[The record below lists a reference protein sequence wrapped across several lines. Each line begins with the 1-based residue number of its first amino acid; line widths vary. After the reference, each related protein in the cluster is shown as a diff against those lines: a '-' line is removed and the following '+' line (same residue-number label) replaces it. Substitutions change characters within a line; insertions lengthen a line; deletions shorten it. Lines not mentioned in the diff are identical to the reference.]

1 MSGSGQ
7 RRRRA
12 RTPHLLFV
20 GPHLGRHPG
29 WVVTQSE
36 ILADLFAGEG
46 YAVSSTSSIRRPIPR
61 TAQMLFDL
69 TRWRRRVDVV
79 VLSVF
84 SGRAFHIAD
93 AVSAAARALGLP
105 QVHVLRGGAF
115 PELAA
120 SKPVWARRVL
130 GRADAV
136 VAPSPFLARTA
147 DELGLEALV
156 IPNVLNLTAYPFSRR
171 DRFSEPLD
179 LLWLRTFH
187 PIYRPQ
193 AAVETLAELDRRGLR
208 ARLTVA
214 GQDKGLESE
223 CRVLAAELGL
233 EDRVRFPGFLDAEG
247 KRRELSSH
255 DVYLHTNAVDNTPVT
270 VLEAAAHGLP
280 VVATAVGGLPDLI
293 DPEHNG
299 LLVADGS
306 AAQHAS
312 GLADAVERLHRDPA
326 LAARL
331 SDGGRALAERCAWT
345 QVHGQWR
352 ELFERL

>member
-1 MSGSGQ
+1 
-7 RRRRA
+7 
-12 RTPHLLFV
+12 
-20 GPHLGRHPG
+20 
-29 WVVTQSE
+29 
-36 ILADLFAGEG
+36 LFASEG
-46 YAVSSTSSIRRPIPR
+46 YPVSSTSSIRRPIPR
-61 TAQMLFDL
+61 AAKMLFDL
-69 TRWRRRVDVV
+69 ARWRRRVDVA

-93 AVSAAARALGLP
+93 AVSAAARAFGLP

-120 SKPVWARRVL
+120 SKPAWARRVL

-147 DELGLEALV
+147 TELGLEALV

-171 DRFSEPLD
+171 ERLSEPLD

-187 PIYRPQ
+187 PIYRPL
-193 AAVETLAELDRRGLR
+193 AAVETLAELDRRGLQ

-214 GQDKGLESE
+214 GQDKGLEAD
-223 CRVLAAELGL
+223 CRDLAVKLGL

-293 DPEHNG
+293 DDGESG
-299 LLVADGS
+299 LLVTDGPP
-306 AAQHAS
+306 QDHAR
-312 GLADAVERLHRDPA
+312 GLADAVERLHRDPD
-326 LAARL
+326 LTERL
-331 SDGGRALAERCAWT
+331 STGGRGLAERCAWPR
-345 QVHGQWR
+345 VHGLWR
-352 ELFERL
+352 GLFAELLEDR